1 MHHLLFSSLTVLRHF
16 ILIRWLRKSISL
28 SDITNRWRKHTH
40 FHDED
45 ICAPHT
51 HLLRIKFTPL
61 LYSLPFI
68 SFSMIL
74 LLSFLFLLLF
84 SLFSFFLYYRC
95 PMIQLWL
102 VFTEL
107 PDRQTQPNNIEDN
120 NELIHVTQIT
130 HSTYMI
136 SCHIVILVT
145 KQNFWFCEFE
155 SLIYM
160 LSVSCPMIIKFNNLS
175 IHCKGFIH
183 VLKTLFTNLWW
194 THDKST

>member
-1 MHHLLFSSLTVLRHF
+1 
-16 ILIRWLRKSISL
+16 
-28 SDITNRWRKHTH
+28 
-40 FHDED
+40 
-45 ICAPHT
+45 
-51 HLLRIKFTPL
+51 
-61 LYSLPFI
+61 
-68 SFSMIL
+68 MIL

-194 THDKST
+194 THDKSKWRHASNQSTTTRYYLSIYSQSYFCVSNLFLLHSF